1 MTGWTRS
8 GNWSTPSAAARPAV
22 PERRPLTNPGP
33 REGTARTAAG
43 GPSARPPPSRAGSG
57 RGRTRDRGSARLG
70 LPLVPDLPG
79 RRRPARGAAGGDR
92 GSRRRPHHGRDRAPV
107 LRRGTV
113 GAGRP
118 GGPRRGRADAGRGA
132 ASGRAADRDH
142 VTGTAGLSA
151 LGIDIGGTKGAGGG
165 VAADG
170 SIVATARRATPGASV
185 SDTED
190 AIVAV
195 VEELADGHD
204 GELVGVGVGAAGWF
218 DRTGDTVLFSPHLA
232 WRHSTLRKD
241 LAARL
246 QRPLWVGNDADP
258 AAWAEYRYGA
268 ARGSDL
274 ALMITL
280 GTGIGGGIVLDGRL
294 RRGSH
299 GVAGEWGHMRVVPD
313 GRLCACGNRG
323 CWEQYASGTALGQTA
338 REVARTSPAAAERLL
353 ERVEGQADR
362 LTGEHVARAA
372 AEGDPL
378 ALELVTEVGLWLGQ
392 GIADLAAVLDPEVV
406 VIGGGVSKLGE
417 MVLAPA
423 RERLER
429 ALPGRGFRPGPRVVV
444 AELGPQ
450 AGMVGAA
457 DLVRRSVADGEA

>member
-1 MTGWTRS
+1 
-8 GNWSTPSAAARPAV
+8 V
-22 PERRPLTNPGP
+22 
-33 REGTARTAAG
+33 
-43 GPSARPPPSRAGSG
+43 
-57 RGRTRDRGSARLG
+57 
-70 LPLVPDLPG
+70 
-79 RRRPARGAAGGDR
+79 
-92 GSRRRPHHGRDRAPV
+92 
-107 LRRGTV
+107 
-113 GAGRP
+113 
-118 GGPRRGRADAGRGA
+118 
-132 ASGRAADRDH
+132 
-142 VTGTAGLSA
+142 TAGTTEARAA
-151 LGIDIGGTKGAGGG
+151 LGIDIGGTKVAGGI

-170 SIVATARRATPGASV
+170 TIVATARRATPGASV
-185 SDTED
+185 ADTED

-195 VEELADGHD
+195 VEELATRHD

-232 WRHSTLRKD
+232 WRNSTLRKD

-246 QRPLWVGNDADP
+246 QRPLWVGNDADA

-268 ARGSDL
+268 ARGTDL

-338 REVARTSPAAAERLL
+338 REVARTSPAAAGQLL
-353 ERVEGQADR
+353 ERVDCEPDR
-362 LTGEHVARAA
+362 LTGEDVARAA

-378 ALELVTEVGLWLGQ
+378 ALELVTEVGTWLGQ

-406 VIGGGVSKLGE
+406 VIGGGVSRLGE

-423 RERLER
+423 RDRLDR
-429 ALPGRGFRPGPRVVV
+429 ALPGRGFRPGPRVVA

-457 DLVRRSVADGEA
+457 DLVREEAAQGTA

>member
-1 MTGWTRS
+1 V
-8 GNWSTPSAAARPAV
+8 TPPA
-22 PERRPLTNPGP
+22 
-33 REGTARTAAG
+33 TA
-43 GPSARPPPSRAGSG
+43 
-57 RGRTRDRGSARLG
+57 
-70 LPLVPDLPG
+70 LPAIGV
-79 RRRPARGAAGGDR
+79 
-92 GSRRRPHHGRDRAPV
+92 
-107 LRRGTV
+107 
-113 GAGRP
+113 
-118 GGPRRGRADAGRGA
+118 
-132 ASGRAADRDH
+132 
-142 VTGTAGLSA
+142 
-151 LGIDIGGTKGAGGG
+151 DIGGTKVLGGLVTAEG
-165 VAADG
+165 R
-170 SIVATARRATPGASV
+170 IVGTARRATPGASV
-185 SDTED
+185 PETED
-190 AIVAV
+190 AIAGV
-195 VEELADGHD
+195 VSDLLTRYEGPV
-204 GELVGVGVGAAGWF
+204 VGVGVGAAGWF

-232 WRHSTLRKD
+232 WRNSTLRKD

-246 QRPLWVGNDADP
+246 QRPLWVGNDADA

-338 REVARTSPAAAERLL
+338 REVARTSPAAAARLL
-353 ERVEGQADR
+353 ERVDCEPDR
-362 LTGEHVARAA
+362 LTGEDVARAA

-378 ALELVTEVGLWLGQ
+378 ALELVTEVGTWLGQ
-392 GIADLAAVLDPEVV
+392 GIADVAAVLDPEVV
-406 VIGGGVSKLGE
+406 VIGGGVSRLGE

-423 RERLER
+423 RDRLDR
-429 ALPGRGFRPGPRVVV
+429 ALPGRGFRPGPRVVA

-457 DLVRRSVADGEA
+457 DLVREEAAQETA

>member
-1 MTGWTRS
+1 VTTGT
-8 GNWSTPSAAARPAV
+8 T
-22 PERRPLTNPGP
+22 E
-33 REGTARTAAG
+33 
-43 GPSARPPPSRAGSG
+43 
-57 RGRTRDRGSARLG
+57 
-70 LPLVPDLPG
+70 
-79 RRRPARGAAGGDR
+79 
-92 GSRRRPHHGRDRAPV
+92 
-107 LRRGTV
+107 
-113 GAGRP
+113 
-118 GGPRRGRADAGRGA
+118 GRA
-132 ASGRAADRDH
+132 
-142 VTGTAGLSA
+142 A
-151 LGIDIGGTKGAGGG
+151 LGIDIGGTKVAGGI

-170 SIVATARRATPGASV
+170 TILGTARRATPGASV

-195 VEELADGHD
+195 VEELAAGHD

-232 WRHSTLRKD
+232 WRNSSLRKD
-241 LAARL
+241 LAVRL
-246 QRPLWVGNDADP
+246 QRPLWVGNDADA

-268 ARGSDL
+268 ARASDL

-338 REVARTSPAAAERLL
+338 REVARTSPAAAAQLL
-353 ERVEGQADR
+353 ERVDCEPDR
-362 LTGEHVARAA
+362 LTGEDVARAA

-378 ALELVTEVGLWLGQ
+378 ALELVTEVGVWLGQ

-423 RERLER
+423 RDRLDR
-429 ALPGRGFRPGPRVVV
+429 ALPGRGFRPGPRVVA

-457 DLVRRSVADGEA
+457 DLVRRAVSEGDG